1 MSLQERVLVIELA
14 KLNFILKIYVV
25 GKKKVESSKMSSD
38 LHTYT
43 LA

>member
-14 KLNFILKIYVV
+14 KLHFILKIYVV
-25 GKKKVESSKMSSD
+25 EKKVESSKMSSD